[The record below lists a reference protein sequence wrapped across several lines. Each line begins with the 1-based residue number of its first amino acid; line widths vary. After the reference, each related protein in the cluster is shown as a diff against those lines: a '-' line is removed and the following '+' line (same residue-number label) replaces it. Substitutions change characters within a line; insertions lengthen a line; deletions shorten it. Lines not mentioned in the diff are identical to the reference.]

1 MTTPV
6 WLDSFNTKVAPQGAW
21 FVSAGRLF
29 QSLIAVE
36 WEGCWTSEH
45 WRQVSVSV
53 WSLKGRE
60 RAIIRRTL
68 GVLQRRR
75 WGNFWETGWS
85 AYGLFRAHIYHV
97 VLNSVWYVAS
107 SKFGIRIKGWGVQC
121 WGHLSIAS
129 VVFSSASGQ
138 LLECLDCHHDLASY
152 DFVKHGQARWLS
164 LLFKTWSVQNA
175 KHVVSTVGLLIF
187 FFFFNH
193 KTRATSVD
201 IFDSRDIL
209 SACVWIPDCG
219 RIFQVWSNQ
228 VLRFF
233 LVKTGVLFALETML
247 STHWLNFVSLWLSV
261 TFRHL
266 ADVSDWR
273 VGPWSTCRCW
283 VVLRVL
289 VMERTRL

>member
-21 FVSAGRLF
+21 TVSAGRLF
-29 QSLIAVE
+29 QSVIAVE

-107 SKFGIRIKGWGVQC
+107 SKFGIRIKGVGAGGAMLGSFVNSICRVLLCLWSTVGVP
-121 WGHLSIAS
+121 GLSPWP
-129 VVFSSASGQ
+129 GQ
-138 LLECLDCHHDLASY
+138 LWLCKARPGALA
-152 DFVKHGQARWLS
+152 FVA
-164 LLFKTWSVQNA
+164 VQDTVSSEA
-175 KHVVSTVGLLIF
+175 KHVVNTVGLLILFYF
-187 FFFFNH
+187 FKSQNARH
-193 KTRATSVD
+193 V
-201 IFDSRDIL
+201 
-209 SACVWIPDCG
+209 CG
-219 RIFQVWSNQ
+219 H
-228 VLRFF
+228 LRFSRYPF
-233 LVKTGVLFALETML
+233 SVCVDPRLWTDIPGVVEPGCQVFPCEDGSSVCLRNNAVDALVE
-247 STHWLNFVSLWLSV
+247 
-261 TFRHL
+261 
-266 ADVSDWR
+266 
-273 VGPWSTCRCW
+273 
-283 VVLRVL
+283 LRV
-289 VMERTRL
+289 VVT